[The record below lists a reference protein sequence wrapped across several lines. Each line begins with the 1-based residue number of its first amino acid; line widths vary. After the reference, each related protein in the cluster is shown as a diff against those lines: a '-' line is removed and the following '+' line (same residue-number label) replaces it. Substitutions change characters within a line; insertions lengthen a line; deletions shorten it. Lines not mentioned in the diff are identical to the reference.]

1 MTNSSELFANEK
13 RQKLI
18 NAIIFFVKKTRYC
31 YKLKLLKLLYFFDFE
46 HFRQTGKSVTG
57 LKYKAWPMGPVAED
71 LFHEI
76 DNPKPDMSEA
86 LTFKQQ
92 CFDSGKKYTEIKTK
106 KVFDESIFT
115 KRELLI
121 LERVA
126 DFFKDLNSEDMS
138 LYSHDRKLPWKKVYD
153 KGKGEGK
160 EIEYNLALEAEPLMH
175 ELKTITDEEL
185 EYKKSVMEGF

>member
-1 MTNSSELFANEK
+1 MTNSSELFENEK

-18 NAIIFFVKKTRYC
+18 NAIIFFVKETKYC

-71 LFHEI
+71 LFYEI
-76 DNPKPDMSEA
+76 DNPQSDMSEA
-86 LTFKQQ
+86 LSFRKQ
-92 CFDSGKKYTEIKTK
+92 CFENGHEYVEIKTK
-106 KVFDESIFT
+106 KAFDGSIFT

-121 LERVA
+121 LDRVA
-126 DFFKDLNSEDMS
+126 EYFRDLKADNMS

-153 KGKGEGK
+153 KGNGNGK
-160 EIEYNLALEAEPLMH
+160 EIDYNLALEAEPLMH
-175 ELKTITDEEL
+175 EVKTITDEEL